1 MKQRIFTGAGLGLGF
16 ALLYF
21 ALPIPI
27 YRSAVYASWHHLS
40 PETLALLPAVLAF
53 GILAAL
59 GARELLVTTGALK
72 KHPLVGLTMAAAFLM
87 SPITAFGGSWHL
99 LALCFVFMVAA
110 FACAV
115 FDHTQ
120 VSFAALSKAFMAALV
135 LPLMLTSVVRVFDQA
150 HDIFGGFTLQAG
162 LLALLSWFTV
172 WVCDS
177 AALFVGRAFGKRKLA
192 PYVSPKK
199 TVAGF
204 VGGMAGGFL
213 VTVVYLLAFGDILY
227 HQWPHSWNVLLLFG
241 VLAPALGQLGDLSL
255 SVIKR
260 ETGIKD
266 YGKLFPGHG
275 GVYDRFDSI
284 LFVAPLFEIILRI
297 FGY

>member
-1 MKQRIFTGAGLGLGF
+1 MKQRILTGAGLGLGF
-16 ALLYF
+16 VLLYF
-21 ALPIPI
+21 VLPTGI
-27 YRSAVYASWHHLS
+27 YRHAMLSSWYALN
-40 PETLALLPAVLAF
+40 PEGLALLPAVLVF
-53 GILAAL
+53 GLLAAL
-59 GARELLVTTGALK
+59 GARELLFTTGAVK
-72 KHPLVGLTMAAAFLM
+72 KHPLVWITMAAAFLI
-87 SPITAFGGSWHL
+87 SPITVYGKSWHL

-115 FDHTQ
+115 FDHTK
-120 VSFAALSKAFMAALV
+120 VSFATVSKAFLAGLV
-135 LPLMLTSVVRVFDQA
+135 LPLMLTSVVRVFGQ
-150 HDIFGGFTLQAG
+150 IYTFMGGFTLQTG
-162 LLALLSWFTV
+162 LFALLPWFTV

-204 VGGMAGGFL
+204 VGGMAGGLL
-213 VTVVYLLAFGDILY
+213 VTLVYLLAMGDILY
-227 HQWPHSWNVLLLFG
+227 HQWPHPWNSLILFG
-241 VLAPALGQLGDLSL
+241 IVAPALGQLGDLSL

-266 YGKLFPGHG
+266 YGNLFPGHG

>member
-1 MKQRIFTGAGLGLGF
+1 MKQRILTGAGLGLGF
-16 ALLYF
+16 VLLYF
-21 ALPIPI
+21 VLPISI
-27 YRSAVYASWHHLS
+27 YRHAIYDSSSLNT
-40 PETLALLPAVLAF
+40 PEALALLPAVLVF
-53 GILAAL
+53 GMLAAL

-72 KHPLVGLTMAAAFLM
+72 KHPLVWISMAAAFLM
-87 SPITAFGGSWHL
+87 SPISTSGESWHL

-115 FDHTQ
+115 FDHTK
-120 VSFAALSKAFMAALV
+120 VSFATVGKAALVALV
-135 LPLMLTSVVRVFDQA
+135 LPLMLTSVVRVFGQT
-150 HDIFGGFTLQAG
+150 HRIFGGFTLQAG
-162 LLALLSWFTV
+162 LLALLPWFTV

-204 VGGMAGGFL
+204 VGGMAGGLL
-213 VTVVYLLAFGDILY
+213 VTIVYLLAMGDAL
-227 HQWPHSWNVLLLFG
+227 HHTWPHPWNVLIIFG
-241 VLAPALGQLGDLSL
+241 IVAPALGQLGDLSL

-266 YGKLFPGHG
+266 YGNLFPGHG